1 MTHRTYSLK
10 EFSANPSRVIHEA
23 MRGEE
28 EVIITLRGIPA
39 VRLVPAAGPPAEV
52 SLESLWEAMPG
63 MTVPSGPM
71 VLPRKR
77 LALAGS
83 GPTGAEMILEDRR

>member
-1 MTHRTYSLK
+1 
-10 EFSANPSRVIHEA
+10 
-23 MRGEE
+23 
-28 EVIITLRGIPA
+28 
-39 VRLVPAAGPPAEV
+39 
-52 SLESLWEAMPG
+52 

>member
-1 MTHRTYSLK
+1 MAHRTYSLK

-28 EVIITLRGIPA
+28 EVVITLRGVPA
-39 VRLVPAAGPPAEV
+39 VRLVPAAGPATPV
-52 SLESLWEAMPG
+52 SLETLWAAMPG

-77 LALAGS
+77 QALSGD
-83 GPTGAEMILEDRR
+83 GPTAAEMILEDRR